1 MAGPVGPTVAGHTAI
16 GADMAMVVRATEIA
30 QAGPIE
36 AVRLAAMQVAG
47 SAATSAVVST
57 VAVATALAE
66 GSTVVVASMVEADP
80 TAVDIANSV
89 RRI

>member
-1 MAGPVGPTVAGHTAI
+1 
-16 GADMAMVVRATEIA
+16 
-30 QAGPIE
+30 
-36 AVRLAAMQVAG
+36 MQVAG

-80 TAVDIANSV
+80 TAADTANSV

>member
-1 MAGPVGPTVAGHTAI
+1 
-16 GADMAMVVRATEIA
+16 MAMVVRATEIV
-30 QAGPIE
+30 QAGPIG

-47 SAATSAVVST
+47 SAATSALVST

-80 TAVDIANSV
+80 TAADTANSV